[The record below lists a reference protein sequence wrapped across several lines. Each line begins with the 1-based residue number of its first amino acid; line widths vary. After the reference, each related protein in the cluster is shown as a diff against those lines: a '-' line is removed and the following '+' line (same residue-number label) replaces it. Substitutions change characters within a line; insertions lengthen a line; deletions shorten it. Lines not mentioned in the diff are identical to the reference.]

1 MDKYLSIVKGIA
13 TGCFSSF
20 SFSQFAAVV
29 LQHLETELAEDLE
42 ERDIP
47 VLLFSVLW
55 IPKCKMYAIPGHKHG
70 LTQKK
75 GKQDTNTT
83 ASETFHWDSSLKI

>member
-1 MDKYLSIVKGIA
+1 MYLIIKWIV

-29 LQHLETELAEDLE
+29 LQQLETELAEDLKE
-42 ERDIP
+42 QDIP
-47 VLLFSVLW
+47 VPLFSLLW
-55 IPKCKMYAIPGHKHG
+55 IPKCKTYAIPGHKHG
-70 LTQKK
+70 PTQKK

-83 ASETFHWDSSLKI
+83 PTENFHWDSSFKIET

>member
-1 MDKYLSIVKGIA
+1 MKGIVN
-13 TGCFSSF
+13 GCFSSF

-47 VLLFSVLW
+47 VPLFSLLW
-55 IPKCKMYAIPGHKHG
+55 ILKCKTYAIPGHKHG
-70 LTQKK
+70 PTQKK
-75 GKQDTNTT
+75 RKQDTNTT
-83 ASETFHWDSSLKI
+83 ATETFHWDS